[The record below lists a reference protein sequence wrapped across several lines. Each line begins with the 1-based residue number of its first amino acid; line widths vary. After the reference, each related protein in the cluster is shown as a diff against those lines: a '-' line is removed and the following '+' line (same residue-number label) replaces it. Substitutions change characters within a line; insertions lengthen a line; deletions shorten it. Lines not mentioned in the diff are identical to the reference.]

1 MEFHKL
7 VDIQQHPKLSY
18 FLEHFLTM
26 QFADLRCLLRLPE
39 GGLNAGCNYATA
51 SVLFNIIGGLSVC
64 LYNASFDDFA
74 SSRPTGRGQRFKN
87 LLHTYYPWQHEP
99 VQEET
104 AVAILYDSLRNPL
117 AHCLGLY
124 KPRDKYGSRIVK
136 THMDIGQIASLENN
150 RTRPNWL
157 PPTITISPSAYHYD
171 VNVNTLYWGVNR
183 LIELLLRDEQ
193 QVEKAETFL
202 LQLYTEYEIKS
213 LRKNLEHLRAMQED
227 SVQYA
232 DIADAMKQRL
242 SELLQLENQLT
253 QAQND
258 NLLQLQQGYKMIT

>member
-7 VDIQQHPKLSY
+7 VDSLRYPRVSY

-64 LYNASFDDFA
+64 LYNASFDDFE
-74 SSRPTGRGQRFKN
+74 SSGQRGQRFKD
-87 LLHTYYPWQHEP
+87 LLRIYYPWQHEP
-99 VQEET
+99 VRKET
-104 AVAILYDSLRNPL
+104 SVAVLYDSLRNPL

-124 KPRDKYGSRIVK
+124 KPKDKYGSRIVK
-136 THMDIGQIASLENN
+136 THMDIGQIAALENN
-150 RTRPNWL
+150 KTRPDWL

-183 LIELLLRDEQ
+183 FIEHLLRDKQ

-202 LQLYTEYEIKS
+202 LQLSTEYDSKS
-213 LRKNLEHLRAMQED
+213 LKKNLEHLRAMQKD

-232 DIADAMKQRL
+232 DIANAMKQRL
-242 SELLQLENQLT
+242 TELLQLENQLI

-258 NLLQLQQGYKMIT
+258 GLRQLQPEYNMLT